1 MNVSVS
7 IFIHRHIIYYFISIY
22 IKLKCPILFLRMSL
36 HFLFY
41 STLDIQTV
49 FLRPSFTN
57 WKQTTFP
64 MSRHICSVSPN
75 FSFFFFYFYSVRF
88 LIISFIISIYIVIYL
103 HVYILNLLQLLW
115 HFCIQ
120 QWSQVTYC
128 SPNLFIKTKKDKYK
142 HCKTW
147 AVMCLIA
154 SNYFLR
160 LSTCPK
166 ANVTYSRM
174 FCYGNTP
181 LPCVCY
187 CTSFY

>member
-75 FSFFFFYFYSVRF
+75 FSFFFLFLQCKIFNNFLHYLYIHSHIFTCIYFKSFTTSLTF
-88 LIISFIISIYIVIYL
+88 LHPAVKSSHILLSKSF
-103 HVYILNLLQLLW
+103 HQNKER
-115 HFCIQ
+115 
-120 QWSQVTYC
+120 QV
-128 SPNLFIKTKKDKYK
+128 
-142 HCKTW
+142 
-147 AVMCLIA
+147 
-154 SNYFLR
+154 
-160 LSTCPK
+160 
-166 ANVTYSRM
+166 
-174 FCYGNTP
+174 
-181 LPCVCY
+181 
-187 CTSFY
+187 